1 MTDQAPPLLSSRL
14 QRHFPRLSPKQQ
26 AVARVLVADPT
37 FVAFA
42 SVAELAE
49 RADVD
54 PATVVRTCQSLGYR
68 GWTELQDL
76 VREDLARRPTF
87 ADRVQGLEASNS
99 HLVDRV
105 FAASMQ
111 NVTETLEGLDL
122 DTFHAAARALSV
134 ADGVLVAAGGVSQGP
149 GQFLTSSLQILGH
162 RATLITGVA
171 DGGAAL
177 GSLRPGDAV
186 LAISVW
192 RYLRSTIQLLERAN
206 AAGATT
212 IAVTD
217 SLVSAAATV
226 ADHGLVARTVTAGPR
241 LGLAGIMTLME
252 ALITQVAAEAPETA
266 AAAAARA
273 DQLYYDGHVL
283 GDAVG
288 PEGQTHRFQVPDE
301 GGR

>member
-1 MTDQAPPLLSSRL
+1 MSDTSPPLLAARL
-14 QRHFPRLSPKQQ
+14 QRQFPQLSPKQQ

-68 GWTELQDL
+68 GWTELQDV
-76 VREDLARRPTF
+76 VREDVSRRPTF
-87 ADRVQGLEASNS
+87 ADRVQELETGNS

-105 FAASMQ
+105 FAAAMQ

-122 DTFHAAARALSV
+122 GAFQAAAHALGQ
-134 ADGVLVAAGGVSQGP
+134 ADGVLVAAAGVSHGP
-149 GQFLTSSLQILGH
+149 GQFLTSSLQLLGR
-162 RATLITGVA
+162 RAVLITGAA
-171 DGGAAL
+171 DAGPAL
-177 GSLRPGDAV
+177 SSLRPGDAV
-186 LAISVW
+186 LAVSVW
-192 RYLRSTIQLLERAN
+192 RYLRTTIQVLERAK
-206 AAGATT
+206 AVGATT
-212 IAVTD
+212 ITVTD

-226 ADHGLVARTVTAGPR
+226 ADHVLVARTVTAGPR
-241 LGLAGIMTLME
+241 LGLAGIMTLMD
-252 ALITQVAAEAPETA
+252 ALITQVAAEDPEAA

-288 PEGQTHRFQVPDE
+288 PDGQTHRFQVPRE
-301 GGR
+301 GER

>member
-1 MTDQAPPLLSSRL
+1 MTDQAPPLLTSRL
-14 QRHFPRLSPKQQ
+14 QRQFAQLSPKQQ

-68 GWTELQDL
+68 GWTELQDV
-76 VREDLARRPTF
+76 VREDLSRRPTF

-111 NVTETLEGLDL
+111 NVTETVEGLDH
-122 DTFHAAARALSV
+122 DAFHAAARALGG
-134 ADGVLVAAGGVSQGP
+134 AEGVLIVAGGVSQGP
-149 GQFLTSSLQILGH
+149 GQFLASSLQILGH

-177 GSLRPGDAV
+177 GAIRPGDAV
-186 LAISVW
+186 LALSVW

-206 AAGATT
+206 DAGATT

-226 ADHGLVARTVTAGPR
+226 ADHALVARTVTAGPR
-241 LGLAGIMTLME
+241 LGHR
-252 ALITQVAAEAPETA
+252 AAS
-266 AAAAARA
+266 
-273 DQLYYDGHVL
+273 
-283 GDAVG
+283 
-288 PEGQTHRFQVPDE
+288 
-301 GGR
+301 

>member
-1 MTDQAPPLLSSRL
+1 MTDLSPPRLTSRL

-49 RADVD
+49 RAGVD

-68 GWTELQDL
+68 GWTELQDV
-76 VREDLARRPTF
+76 VREDHSRRPTF
-87 ADRVQGLEASNS
+87 ADRVQELDTGNGE
-99 HLVDRV
+99 LVDRV
-105 FAASMQ
+105 FAAAMQ

-122 DTFHAAARALSV
+122 GTFHAAARTLGQ
-134 ADGVLVAAGGVSQGP
+134 ADGVLVAAAGVSQGP
-149 GQFLTSSLQILGH
+149 GQFLTSSLQLLGR
-162 RATLITGVA
+162 RATLITGAA
-171 DGGAAL
+171 DAGPAL
-177 GSLRPGDAV
+177 SSLRPGDVV
-186 LAISVW
+186 LAVSVW
-192 RYLRSTIQLLERAN
+192 RYLRSTIQVLEQAKE
-206 AAGATT
+206 AGATT

-226 ADHGLVARTVTAGPR
+226 ADHVLVARTVTAGPR

-252 ALITQVAAEAPETA
+252 ALITQVAAEDPERA
-266 AAAAARA
+266 ATSAARA
-273 DQLYYDGHVL
+273 DRLYYDGHVL

-288 PEGQTHRFQVPDE
+288 PDGQTHRFQVPED
-301 GGR
+301 GR